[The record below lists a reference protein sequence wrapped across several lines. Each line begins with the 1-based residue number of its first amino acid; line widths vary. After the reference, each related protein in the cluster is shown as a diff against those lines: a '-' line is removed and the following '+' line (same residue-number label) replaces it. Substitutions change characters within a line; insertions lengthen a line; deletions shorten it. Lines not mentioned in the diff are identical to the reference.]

1 MNENKQLIGK
11 ESIYVDYKLSQDE
24 VIEVKKE
31 FCNLLTK
38 RDDIEAIFK
47 VARANYKSELENVEQ
62 QLSSVREV
70 LDSELRTCKMECD
83 VYLDMEEQ
91 KRLYYDSRGD
101 LVKVLPFREE
111 DYQLK
116 ISVLE
121 SEIRIE
127 GKAEELAEQLKDGLL
142 V

>member
-11 ESIYVDYKLSQDE
+11 ESIYVDYKLTQDE